1 MTAWLKNIVNS
12 LSQIVGAFIL
22 MSGGAT
28 LFDPN
33 RKTTS
38 STVREFSLMSL
49 RSSDLGVCSSSIFR
63 GRSNSMGMSLVLAL
77 KRLLQSGS

>member
-1 MTAWLKNIVNS
+1 MVRQLHFTSRTEKNYAVIGGTVACMAAWRKNIVSS

-22 MSGGAT
+22 MSAVAT
-28 LFDPN
+28 LFDPK

-49 RSSDLGVCSSSIFR
+49 SSSDLGV
-63 GRSNSMGMSLVLAL
+63 
-77 KRLLQSGS
+77 

>member
-1 MTAWLKNIVNS
+1 MNAWRKNIVSS

-22 MSGGAT
+22 MSAVAT
-28 LFDPN
+28 LFDPK

-49 RSSDLGVCSSSIFR
+49 SSSDLGV
-63 GRSNSMGMSLVLAL
+63 
-77 KRLLQSGS
+77 